1 MGKKKNRYAKYGYL
15 FCLPFT
21 IAFILFMLYPIL
33 YTLIIGFTDLKGLGM
48 TNFKILEDPFASVI
62 IPLCRHEIAFEDDLL
77 LQGLLII
84 YQKNQKK
91 NNIH

>member
-1 MGKKKNRYAKYGYL
+1 MAVAVYIKQGSRGENMGKKKNRYAKYGYL

-48 TNFKILEDPFASVI
+48 TNFKILEDP
-62 IPLCRHEIAFEDDLL
+62 
-77 LQGLLII
+77 
-84 YQKNQKK
+84 
-91 NNIH
+91 